1 MKILNCKMYTLI
13 IVSSFKNIAEEPVQ
27 FLKPLKDIKI
37 MEKEKAVMECEINKP
52 NKKAVWK
59 FEKEIFSGSERV
71 ELVVDGCVHRMIIEP
86 SELDDEGEYT
96 IVVDGVKSS
105 AILTVDG
112 KLFIFIL
119 FLLPNLSQS

>member
-1 MKILNCKMYTLI
+1 
-13 IVSSFKNIAEEPVQ
+13 
-27 FLKPLKDIKI
+27 

-59 FEKEIFSGSERV
+59 FENEQFFGSERI
-71 ELVVDGCVHRMIIEP
+71 ELIVDGCIHRMIIQP

-105 AILTVDG
+105 ALLMVDG
-112 KLFIFIL
+112 GFYFNHSKFL
-119 FLLPNLSQS
+119 FLLVLCFSY